1 MAIHRRYNN
10 SNKAPGKVHPKK
22 SRGTTMT
29 ALSQLEEIV
38 SGVNGA
44 KVIAYSSL
52 ALDKVV
58 LLVLFLLKRMDSPGK
73 TGFQA
78 GFIFGHLG
86 QDTYFN
92 NVTRRC

>member
-1 MAIHRRYNN
+1 
-10 SNKAPGKVHPKK
+10 
-22 SRGTTMT
+22 MT

-44 KVIAYSSL
+44 KVVAYSSL

-78 GFIFGHLG
+78 GFIFGQPA
-86 QDTYFN
+86 QDPRFK
-92 NVTRRC
+92 NVTRSH